1 MRKLYEEQDEI
12 TTEPV
17 RYNTLKRDEFSFNR
31 NIEDE
36 VMSVSR
42 DIQEKEPEYEQ
53 KAQEPKV
60 MEPVPEQYAKEP
72 EIIYNNNSAIGKQ
85 EHIKEDEPNRKDYAA
100 IGPEVRMLLECAAR
114 LEAQE
119 QPQASD
125 DYGMVM

>member
-1 MRKLYEEQDEI
+1 MRKLYEEQEEI
-12 TTEPV
+12 STEPV

-53 KAQEPKV
+53 
-60 MEPVPEQYAKEP
+60 YAKEP
-72 EIIYNNNSAIGKQ
+72 EIKHNNNFVTGNQ
-85 EHIKEDEPNRKDYAA
+85 EQTREKAEEPKRKDYAA

-114 LEAQE
+114 LESQE